1 MCEGILDAASETGTT
16 AQLVPK
22 YVPGVGTSQGKGHEE
37 TSSTFMGVNSSVN
50 ML

>member
-16 AQLVPK
+16 AQLVP
-22 YVPGVGTSQGKGHEE
+22 VPGVGTSQGKGHEE